1 MNLKYYLRGLGIGI
15 VMTALIMGIS
25 AAGKNK
31 PLSDSE
37 IIERAKALGM
47 TEESTLLADAAENGL
62 QEEEKIT
69 TNENEEADQNQEETA
84 AATVVPEDAAEATL
98 VPEITPK
105 PTLAA
110 TSVPET
116 TLKPTT
122 EPTAV
127 PTLKPTTTPT
137 AVPTLKPTTAPTA
150 VPTLKPSPT
159 PTAKPTPSASAT
171 PAKELEG
178 ITIQVNSGDGSY
190 TVCKKL
196 EEAGLV
202 DSASDFDTYLCEKG
216 YDKRINVG
224 SFTIPEGAEPDQI
237 AKILARMD

>member
-15 VMTALIMGIS
+15 VMTALIMGIT

-47 TEESTLLADAAENGL
+47 TEESTLLADAAEDGL
-62 QEEEKIT
+62 QEEEELLS
-69 TNENEEADQNQEETA
+69 NENEESGKEQMPEEADA
-84 AATVVPEDAAEATL
+84 AAPEATEEAAPASSATP
-98 VPEITPK
+98 VPTMTATPE
-105 PTLAA
+105 A
-110 TSVPET
+110 TATPE
-116 TLKPTT
+116 PTT

-127 PTLKPTTTPT
+127 PTPDATPAPTT
-137 AVPTLKPTTAPTA
+137 
-150 VPTLKPSPT
+150 
-159 PTAKPTPSASAT
+159 KPTPSAT
-171 PAKELEG
+171 PAPAEESTQEVEG
-178 ITIQVNSGDGSY
+178 ITIQINSGDGSY

-224 SFTIPEGAEPDQI
+224 TFTIPEGAEPDQI
-237 AKILARMD
+237 ARILARVE

>member
-15 VMTALIMGIS
+15 VMTALIMGIT

-47 TEESTLLADAAENGL
+47 TEESTLLADAAEDGL
-62 QEEEKIT
+62 QEEEELLS
-69 TNENEEADQNQEETA
+69 NENEESGKEQMPEEADA
-84 AATVVPEDAAEATL
+84 AAPEATEEAAPASSATP
-98 VPEITPK
+98 VPTMTATPE
-105 PTLAA
+105 A
-110 TSVPET
+110 TATPE
-116 TLKPTT
+116 PTT

-127 PTLKPTTTPT
+127 PTPDATP
-137 AVPTLKPTTAPTA
+137 A
-150 VPTLKPSPT
+150 
-159 PTAKPTPSASAT
+159 PTAKPTPSAT
-171 PAKELEG
+171 PVPAEESTQEVEG
-178 ITIQVNSGDGSY
+178 ITIQINSGDGSY

-224 SFTIPEGAEPDQI
+224 TFTIPEGAEPDQI
-237 AKILARMD
+237 ARILARVE

>member
-15 VMTALIMGIS
+15 VMTALIMGIT

-47 TEESTLLADAAENGL
+47 TEESTLLADAAEDGL
-62 QEEEKIT
+62 QEEEELLS
-69 TNENEEADQNQEETA
+69 NENEESGKEQMPEEADA
-84 AATVVPEDAAEATL
+84 AAPEATEEAAP
-98 VPEITPK
+98 VPTMTATPEA
-105 PTLAA
+105 TA
-110 TSVPET
+110 TSE
-116 TLKPTT
+116 PTT

-127 PTLKPTTTPT
+127 PTPDATPAPTT
-137 AVPTLKPTTAPTA
+137 
-150 VPTLKPSPT
+150 
-159 PTAKPTPSASAT
+159 KPTPSAT
-171 PAKELEG
+171 PAPAEESTQEVEG
-178 ITIQVNSGDGSY
+178 ITIQINSGDGSY

-224 SFTIPEGAEPDQI
+224 TFTIPEGAEPDQI
-237 AKILARMD
+237 ARILARVE

>member
-110 TSVPET
+110 TSVPEA

-122 EPTAV
+122 E
-127 PTLKPTTTPT
+127 PT

-224 SFTIPEGAEPDQI
+224 TFTIPEGAEPDQI

>member
-15 VMTALIMGIS
+15 VMTALIMGIT

-47 TEESTLLADAAENGL
+47 TEESTLLADAAEDGL
-62 QEEEKIT
+62 QEEEELLS
-69 TNENEEADQNQEETA
+69 NENEESGKEQMPEEADA
-84 AATVVPEDAAEATL
+84 AAPEATEE
-98 VPEITPK
+98 VAPASSATPVSTMTATPEATATP
-105 PTLAA
+105 
-110 TSVPET
+110 E
-116 TLKPTT
+116 PTT

-127 PTLKPTTTPT
+127 PTPDATPAPTT
-137 AVPTLKPTTAPTA
+137 
-150 VPTLKPSPT
+150 
-159 PTAKPTPSASAT
+159 KPTPSAT
-171 PAKELEG
+171 PVPAEESTQEVEG
-178 ITIQVNSGDGSY
+178 ITIQINSGDGSY

-224 SFTIPEGAEPDQI
+224 TFTIPEGAEPDQI
-237 AKILARMD
+237 ARILARVE

>member
-15 VMTALIMGIS
+15 VMTALIMGIT

-31 PLSDSE
+31 SLSDSE

-47 TEESTLLADAAENGL
+47 TEESTLLADAAEDGL
-62 QEEEKIT
+62 QEEEELLS
-69 TNENEEADQNQEETA
+69 NENEESGKEQMPEEADA
-84 AATVVPEDAAEATL
+84 AAPEATEEAAPAPTMTAT
-98 VPEITPK
+98 PEATATP
-105 PTLAA
+105 
-110 TSVPET
+110 E
-116 TLKPTT
+116 PTT

-127 PTLKPTTTPT
+127 PTPDATPAPTT
-137 AVPTLKPTTAPTA
+137 
-150 VPTLKPSPT
+150 
-159 PTAKPTPSASAT
+159 KPTPSAT
-171 PAKELEG
+171 PVPAEESTQEVEG
-178 ITIQVNSGDGSY
+178 ITIQINSGDGSY

-224 SFTIPEGAEPDQI
+224 TFTIPEGAEPDQI
-237 AKILARMD
+237 ARILARVE

>member
-15 VMTALIMGIS
+15 VMTALIMGIT

-69 TNENEEADQNQEETA
+69 KNGNEEADQNQEEAA
-84 AATVVPEDAAEATL
+84 AATAVPEDAAEATL

-110 TSVPET
+110 TSVPEA

-122 EPTAV
+122 E
-127 PTLKPTTTPT
+127 PT

>member
-15 VMTALIMGIS
+15 VMTALIMGIT

-47 TEESTLLADAAENGL
+47 TEESTLLADAAEDGL
-62 QEEEKIT
+62 QEEEELLS
-69 TNENEEADQNQEETA
+69 NENEESGKEQMPEEADA
-84 AATVVPEDAAEATL
+84 AAPEATEEAAPASS
-98 VPEITPK
+98 VTPAPTMTATPEATATP
-105 PTLAA
+105 
-110 TSVPET
+110 E
-116 TLKPTT
+116 PTT

-127 PTLKPTTTPT
+127 PTPDATPAPTT
-137 AVPTLKPTTAPTA
+137 
-150 VPTLKPSPT
+150 
-159 PTAKPTPSASAT
+159 KPTPSAT
-171 PAKELEG
+171 PVPAEESTQEVEG
-178 ITIQVNSGDGSY
+178 ITIQINSGDGSY

-224 SFTIPEGAEPDQI
+224 TFTIPEGAEPDQI
-237 AKILARMD
+237 ARILARVE

>member
-15 VMTALIMGIS
+15 VMTALIMGIT

-47 TEESTLLADAAENGL
+47 TEESTLLADAAEDGL
-62 QEEEKIT
+62 QEEEELLS
-69 TNENEEADQNQEETA
+69 NENEESGKEQMPEEADA
-84 AATVVPEDAAEATL
+84 VAPEATEEAAPASSATP
-98 VPEITPK
+98 VPTMTATPE
-105 PTLAA
+105 A
-110 TSVPET
+110 TATPE
-116 TLKPTT
+116 PTT

-127 PTLKPTTTPT
+127 PTPDATP
-137 AVPTLKPTTAPTA
+137 A
-150 VPTLKPSPT
+150 
-159 PTAKPTPSASAT
+159 PTAKPTPSAT
-171 PAKELEG
+171 PVPAEESTQEVEG
-178 ITIQVNSGDGSY
+178 ITIQINSGDGSY

-224 SFTIPEGAEPDQI
+224 TFTIPEGAEPDQI
-237 AKILARMD
+237 ARILARVE

>member
-15 VMTALIMGIS
+15 VMTALIMGIT

-69 TNENEEADQNQEETA
+69 TNGNEEADQNQEEAA
-84 AATVVPEDAAEATL
+84 AATAVPEDAAEATL

-110 TSVPET
+110 TSVPEA

-122 EPTAV
+122 E
-127 PTLKPTTTPT
+127 PT

-224 SFTIPEGAEPDQI
+224 SFTITEGAEPDQI

>member
-15 VMTALIMGIS
+15 VMTALIMGIT

-69 TNENEEADQNQEETA
+69 TNGNEEADQNQEEAA
-84 AATVVPEDAAEATL
+84 AATAVPEDAAEATL

-110 TSVPET
+110 TSVPEA

-122 EPTAV
+122 E
-127 PTLKPTTTPT
+127 PT